1 MILRES
7 LLEHLISAA
16 LVSGE
21 NKFITEAEDTWA
33 TFSKVSSPTL
43 QHPRKTSKKIHFEYI
58 DVIRE
63 NPGLALI

>member
-7 LLEHLISAA
+7 LLEHLILVA

-21 NKFITEAEDTWA
+21 NKCITEAEDTWA

-43 QHPRKTSKKIHFEYI
+43 QHPP
-58 DVIRE
+58 E
-63 NPGLALI
+63 NLKENSF